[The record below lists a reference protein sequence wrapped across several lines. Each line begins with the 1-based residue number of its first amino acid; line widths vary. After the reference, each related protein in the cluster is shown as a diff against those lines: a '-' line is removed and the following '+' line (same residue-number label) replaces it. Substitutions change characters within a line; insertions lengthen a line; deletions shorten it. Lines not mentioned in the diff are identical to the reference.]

1 VAALLTPERFD
12 KTWVG
17 SVVVDKAVRADER
30 DPILNPVL
38 SIAGNTSLGAAV
50 NGADEHGLRGLRM
63 LMLRGSIL
71 LLLSTGL
78 VSTTN
83 LLYNI
88 AIARGLGAAGFGH
101 ATAIYTLLMLLSA
114 VTLAF
119 QLVCSKFV
127 AKNPELPAK
136 QAIYKDLLVR
146 SWQVGLALGVLLVL
160 SSSAI
165 AKYLN
170 LPSSRDIVLLGA
182 GTAVY
187 IPLGVRRGMLQ
198 GLYDFRRLAVNFVLE
213 VLVKFGGTLL
223 LLYYGWGVTGVI
235 ASVVASIVV
244 AYAAASPTKNARAD
258 LRGGIP
264 ASFREGMQAIVF
276 FVGQVIISNLDI
288 LLVKH
293 YFPAA
298 VAGLY
303 AAVALVGRVVYMF
316 SWSVVS
322 SMFPVSAA
330 SAHRQA
336 SRSVLKSALALVT
349 GMTTVF
355 TLAAWLAPAS
365 LWKAILGARF
375 LASLQAPFSPLL
387 ASYSAM
393 TSIYSIAVVLLT
405 YEMSRRIVNA
415 TWVQLGFSALLPLG
429 ISLFHNSLQQ
439 VIMVQLLLML
449 GLLLAVSLP
458 FWHEIA
464 FSTEDEYLPLLS
476 GGLTKL
482 RKVSEHEVIAE
493 FLRAEFFQAE
503 FDRYR
508 GQVADIVFDA
518 DIGNPHENAVRKALL
533 FRRRGKLWRELPENT
548 QWWEIELQPCDLTRI
563 RAFPRKQWRKFAQ
576 GDFYLVRMIERI
588 RSRVESEDHSWFAEK
603 MRSVAADMR
612 GNGVPNSVLLIGE
625 DERSPLTII
634 EGNHRMAAALLV
646 SPTDVARQ
654 FRFYCGLSPEMT
666 NCCWYRTDLK
676 TLSRYAANMVRY
688 VFHDRDYLVQRSLRE
703 RANGQFVQ

>member
-1 VAALLTPERFD
+1 MICGRLLVDEFVHTRTGESRLPPTVTVSRTTPL
-12 KTWVG
+12 VG
-17 SVVVDKAVRADER
+17 SVEPLDER
-30 DPILNPVL
+30 
-38 SIAGNTSLGAAV
+38 GRKM
-50 NGADEHGLRGLRM
+50 LRE
-63 LMLRGSIL
+63 LMLRGSIV

-78 VSTTN
+78 VSATN

-127 AKNPELPAK
+127 AKNREIPAK
-136 QAIYKDLLVR
+136 RAIYKDLLRR
-146 SWQVGLALGVLLVL
+146 SWQIGLALGVLLVL

-170 LPSSRDIVLLGA
+170 LPASRDIVLLGI

-213 VLVKFGGTLL
+213 VLVKFGGTLIL
-223 LLYYGWGVTGVI
+223 LFYGWGVTGVI
-235 ASVVASIVV
+235 AAVVASIII
-244 AYAAASPTKNARAD
+244 AYVAASPAKDVRAD
-258 LRGGIP
+258 LTGAIP

-293 YFPAA
+293 FFPAA

-316 SWSVVS
+316 SWSVIS

-330 SAHRQA
+330 SAHRRA
-336 SRSVLKSALALVT
+336 SHAVLKSALALVT
-349 GMTTVF
+349 AMTTAF
-355 TLAAWLAPAS
+355 TIATWLAPAA

-375 LASLQAPFSPLL
+375 LGAIQAPFSPLL

-405 YEMSRRIVNA
+405 YEMSRRIANA
-415 TWVQLGFSALLPLG
+415 TWVQLGFSALLPIG
-429 ISLFHNSLQQ
+429 ISIFHNSLQQ

-458 FWHEIA
+458 FWQEIA
-464 FSTEDEYLPLLS
+464 SASEEDYPSLATGS
-476 GGLTKL
+476 FRKL
-482 RKVSEHEVIAE
+482 RQVSEHEVIAE
-493 FLRAEFFQAE
+493 FLKAEFYQSE
-503 FDRYR
+503 FDPYR
-508 GQVADIVFDA
+508 AQVTDLVFDA
-518 DIGNPHENAVRKALL
+518 DIDDPRENAVRKALL
-533 FRRRGKLWRELPENT
+533 FRRRGRLWRELPRNT
-548 QWWEIELQPCDLTRI
+548 QWWEIELEPSDLARV
-563 RAFPRKQWRKFAQ
+563 RAFPRKQWRKFAH

-588 RSRVESEDHSWFAEK
+588 RLKVDSEDRSWFSEK
-603 MRSVAADMR
+603 MRSVAADLR
-612 GNGVPNSVLLIGE
+612 GNGVPNSVLLIGV
-625 DERSPLTII
+625 DQCSPLTII
-634 EGNHRMAAALLV
+634 EGNHRMAAAMLV
-646 SPTDVARQ
+646 SPAEVCRQ
-654 FRFYCGLSPEMT
+654 FRFYCGLSPDMT

-676 TLSRYAANMVRY
+676 SLCRYAGNIVRY
-688 VFHDRDYLVQRSLRE
+688 MLHDRDSLVQRSLRE
-703 RANGQFVQ
+703 GGDILSVR

>member
-1 VAALLTPERFD
+1 VE
-12 KTWVG
+12 
-17 SVVVDKAVRADER
+17 KAVKAEER
-30 DPILNPVL
+30 QAGLEPTVAVAGTSPLGGPVGFTDDRGY
-38 SIAGNTSLGAAV
+38 SR
-50 NGADEHGLRGLRM
+50 LRT
-63 LMLRGSIL
+63 LMLRGSLVL
-71 LLLSTGL
+71 LVSTGL
-78 VSTTN
+78 VSATN

-101 ATAIYTLLMLLSA
+101 ATAIYTLLMLLSS

-127 AKNPELPAK
+127 AKNPEFPAK
-136 QAIYKDLLVR
+136 RAIYRDLLRR

-165 AKYLN
+165 ASYLN
-170 LPSSRDIVLLGA
+170 LPTSRDLVLLGV

-198 GLYDFRRLAVNFVLE
+198 GLYDFRRLAINFVLE

-223 LLYYGWGVTGVI
+223 LLHYEWGVTGVI
-235 ASVVASIVV
+235 ASVVASIVI
-244 AYAAASPTKNARAD
+244 AYAAASPAKDVRAD

-264 ASFREGMQAIVF
+264 ASFREGMQATVF

-298 VAGLY
+298 MAGLY

-316 SWSVVS
+316 SWSVIS

-336 SRSVLKSALALVT
+336 SLKVLKSALALVT
-349 GMTTVF
+349 GMTTIF

-365 LWKAILGARF
+365 LWQAILGARF
-375 LASLQAPFSPLL
+375 LGTIHDSFSTLL

-393 TSIYSIAVVLLT
+393 TSIYSVAVVLLT
-405 YEMSRRIVNA
+405 YEMSRRIANA
-415 TWVQLGFSALLPLG
+415 TWVQLGFSALLPVG

-439 VIMVQLLLML
+439 VILVQLLLML

-458 FWHEIA
+458 FWQEITL
-464 FSTEDEYLPLLS
+464 SSEDPYVPIVS
-476 GGLTKL
+476 GGFTKV
-482 RKVSEHEVIAE
+482 RQVSEHEVISE
-493 FLRAEFFQAE
+493 FLRAEFYQPE

-508 GQVADIVFDA
+508 EQVADIVFNA
-518 DIGNPHENAVRKALL
+518 DLSDSRENAVRKALL
-533 FRRRGKLWRELPENT
+533 FRRRGRLWRELPEDT
-548 QWWEIELQPCDLTRI
+548 QWWQIELRPSDLERV
-563 RAFPRKQWRKFAQ
+563 RAFPRKQWRKFAR

-588 RSRVESEDHSWFAEK
+588 RSQVDSEDRSWFTEK
-603 MRSVAADMR
+603 MRSVAADLC
-612 GNGVPNSVLLIGE
+612 GNGVPNSVLLIGV
-625 DERSPLTII
+625 DEGSPLTII
-634 EGNHRMAAALLV
+634 EGNHRMAAAMLL
-646 SPTDVARQ
+646 SPTAVSQQ
-654 FRFYCGLSPEMT
+654 FRFYCGLSPQMT

-676 TLSRYAANMVRY
+676 SLSRYAGNIVRY
-688 VFHDRDYLVQRSLRE
+688 MLHDRDYLVQRSLRDADE
-703 RANGQFVQ
+703 LTR

>member
-1 VAALLTPERFD
+1 MDKRVKLEEKDGDLGPTAVLARTASPPGAALAFPDDGGR
-12 KTWVG
+12 
-17 SVVVDKAVRADER
+17 VV
-30 DPILNPVL
+30 
-38 SIAGNTSLGAAV
+38 
-50 NGADEHGLRGLRM
+50 LRTR
-63 LMLRGSIL
+63 MLRGSLIL
-71 LLLSTGL
+71 LLGTGL
-78 VSTTN
+78 VSATN

-127 AKNPELPAK
+127 AKNSELPAK
-136 QAIYKDLLVR
+136 FAIYKDLLRR
-146 SWQVGLALGVLLVL
+146 SWHMGLALGVLLVL

-165 AKYLN
+165 SNYLN
-170 LPSSRDIVLLGA
+170 LPSSRDIALLGL

-213 VLVKFGGTLL
+213 VLVKFGTALVLL
-223 LLYYGWGVTGVI
+223 RYGWGVTGVI
-235 ASVVASIVV
+235 AAVVASIVI
-244 AYAAASPTKNARAD
+244 AYWAAAPGRKWRVDARA
-258 LRGGIP
+258 GIP

-276 FVGQVIISNLDI
+276 FVGQVIVSNLDI

-316 SWSVVS
+316 SWSVIS

-330 SAHRQA
+330 SAHQQA
-336 SRSVLKSALALVT
+336 SRTVLKSAVWLVA
-349 GMTTVF
+349 GMTSLF
-355 TLAAWLAPAS
+355 TIAAWLTPMS
-365 LWKAILGARF
+365 LWTAVLGERF
-375 LASLQAPFSPLL
+375 LGTSHAPFSSLL

-393 TSIYSIAVVLLT
+393 TSIYSVAVVLLT
-405 YEMSRRIVNA
+405 YEMSRRIANV
-415 TWVQLGFSALLPLG
+415 TWVQLGFSTLLPVG
-429 ISLFHNSLQQ
+429 IWLFHNSLQQ
-439 VIMVQLLLML
+439 VIMVQLFLMF
-449 GLLLAVSLP
+449 GLLLAVSVP
-458 FWHEIA
+458 FWREIA
-464 FSTEDEYLPLLS
+464 CSTEEISPSLGS
-476 GGLTKL
+476 RGFSKV
-482 RKVSEHEVIAE
+482 REVSEHEVIAE
-493 FLRAEFFQAE
+493 FLKAEFYQPE

-508 GQVADIVFDA
+508 EQAACIVFDA
-518 DIGNPHENAVRKALL
+518 DVGNVHENAVRKALL
-533 FRRRGKLWRELPENT
+533 FRRRGRLWRELPEST
-548 QWWEIELQPCDLTRI
+548 QWWEIELQPSDLARV

-588 RSRVESEDHSWFAEK
+588 RSKVESTDRSWFTEK
-603 MRSVAADMR
+603 MREVAADLR
-612 GNGVPNSVLLIGE
+612 GSGVPNSVLLIGV

-634 EGNHRMAAALLV
+634 EGNHRMAAAMLV
-646 SPTDVARQ
+646 SPTAVNEK

-676 TLSRYAANMVRY
+676 SLCRYAGNLIRY
-688 VFHDRDYLVQRSLRE
+688 ILHDRDYLVQRTLRD
-703 RANGQFVQ
+703 RAGELSIR

>member
-1 VAALLTPERFD
+1 
-12 KTWVG
+12 
-17 SVVVDKAVRADER
+17 VDKAVNADER
-30 DPILNPVL
+30 HPGLEPTVE
-38 SIAGNTSLGAAV
+38 IAGTTPLGGSV
-50 NGADEHGLRGLRM
+50 EFPDEGGRRVRTV
-63 LMLRGSIL
+63 MLRGSL
-71 LLLSTGL
+71 VLLLSTGL
-78 VSTTN
+78 VSATN

-127 AKNPELPAK
+127 AKNPEMPAK
-136 QAIYKDLLVR
+136 RAIYKDLLSR
-146 SWQVGLALGVLLVL
+146 SWQIGLALGVLLVL
-160 SSSAI
+160 SSTAI
-165 AKYLN
+165 ASFLN
-170 LPSSRDIVLLGA
+170 LPTPQDIMLLGV

-198 GLYDFRRLAVNFVLE
+198 GLYDFQRLAVNFVLE
-213 VLVKFGGTLL
+213 VLVKFGGTLI

-235 ASVVASIVV
+235 ASVVASIAI
-244 AYAAASPTKNARAD
+244 AYVAASPTKDVRAD
-258 LRGGIP
+258 LRGAIP

-298 VAGLY
+298 VAGIY

-316 SWSVVS
+316 SWSVS

-330 SAHRQA
+330 SAHRKA
-336 SRSVLKSALALVT
+336 SHAVLKSALALVT
-349 GMTTVF
+349 GMTTLF
-355 TLAAWLAPAS
+355 TLAAWLAPPS
-365 LWKAILGARF
+365 LWNAILGARF
-375 LASLQAPFSPLL
+375 LGSIHTSFSSLL

-415 TWVQLGFSALLPLG
+415 TWVQLGFSALLPVG

-439 VIMVQLLLML
+439 VILVQLLLML

-458 FWHEIA
+458 FWPEITI
-464 FSTEDEYLPLLS
+464 SSEERYIPLVS
-476 GGLTKL
+476 GGFTKV

-493 FLRAEFFQAE
+493 FLRAEFYQPE

-508 GQVADIVFDA
+508 EQVAGIVFNA
-518 DIGNPHENAVRKALL
+518 DIGNARENAVRKALL
-533 FRRRGKLWRELPENT
+533 FRRRGRLWRELPVNT
-548 QWWEIELQPCDLTRI
+548 QWWQIELQPSDLARV
-563 RAFPRKQWRKFAQ
+563 RAFPRKQWRKFAR
-576 GDFYLVRMIERI
+576 GDFYLIRMIERI
-588 RSRVESEDHSWFAEK
+588 RSQVDSEDRSWFTEK
-603 MRSVAADMR
+603 MRSVAADLC
-612 GNGVPNSVLLIGE
+612 GNGVPNSVLLIGV
-625 DERSPLTII
+625 DECSPLTII
-634 EGNHRMAAALLV
+634 EGNHRMAAAMLI
-646 SPTDVARQ
+646 SPTVVNQQ

-666 NCCWYRTDLK
+666 NCCWYRTDLRS
-676 TLSRYAANMVRY
+676 LSRYAGNIVRY
-688 VFHDRDYLVQRSLRE
+688 MLHDRDYLVQRSLRDGLDE
-703 RANGQFVQ
+703 LGRS

>member
-1 VAALLTPERFD
+1 MALAGASPLGGPVGLTDDR
-12 KTWVG
+12 
-17 SVVVDKAVRADER
+17 
-30 DPILNPVL
+30 
-38 SIAGNTSLGAAV
+38 GNSR
-50 NGADEHGLRGLRM
+50 LRT
-63 LMLRGSIL
+63 LMLRGSLVL
-71 LLLSTGL
+71 LVSTGL
-78 VSTTN
+78 VSATN

-101 ATAIYTLLMLLSA
+101 ATAIYTLLMLLSS

-127 AKNPELPAK
+127 AKNPEFPAK
-136 QAIYKDLLVR
+136 RAIYRDLLRR

-165 AKYLN
+165 ASYLN
-170 LPSSRDIVLLGA
+170 LPTSRDLVLLGV
-182 GTAVY
+182 GTAAY

-198 GLYDFRRLAVNFVLE
+198 GLYDFRRLAINFVLE

-223 LLYYGWGVTGVI
+223 LLHYEWGVTGVI
-235 ASVVASIVV
+235 ASVVASIVI
-244 AYAAASPTKNARAD
+244 AYAAASPAKDVRAD

-316 SWSVVS
+316 SWSVIS

-336 SRSVLKSALALVT
+336 SRTVLKSAIILVT
-349 GMTTVF
+349 GMTTIF

-365 LWKAILGARF
+365 LWQAVLGARF
-375 LASLQAPFSPLL
+375 LGTIHDSFSTLL

-393 TSIYSIAVVLLT
+393 TSIYSVAVVLLT
-405 YEMSRRIVNA
+405 YEMSRRIANA
-415 TWVQLGFSALLPLG
+415 TWVQLGFSALLPVG

-439 VIMVQLLLML
+439 VILVQLLLML

-458 FWHEIA
+458 FWQEITL
-464 FSTEDEYLPLLS
+464 SSEDPYVPLVS
-476 GGLTKL
+476 GGFTKV
-482 RKVSEHEVIAE
+482 RQVSEHEVISE
-493 FLRAEFFQAE
+493 FLRAEFYQPE

-508 GQVADIVFDA
+508 EQVADIVFNADLSDA
-518 DIGNPHENAVRKALL
+518 RENAVRKALL
-533 FRRRGKLWRELPENT
+533 FRRRGRLWRELPLDT
-548 QWWEIELQPCDLTRI
+548 QWWQIELRPSDLARV
-563 RAFPRKQWRKFAQ
+563 RAFPRKQWRKFAR

-588 RSRVESEDHSWFAEK
+588 RSRVDSEDRSCFTEK
-603 MRSVAADMR
+603 MRSVAADLC
-612 GNGVPNSVLLIGE
+612 GNGVPNSVLLIGV
-625 DERSPLTII
+625 DEGSPLTII
-634 EGNHRMAAALLV
+634 EGNHRMAAAMLI
-646 SPTDVARQ
+646 SPTAVSQQ
-654 FRFYCGLSPEMT
+654 FRFYCGLSPQMT

-676 TLSRYAANMVRY
+676 SLSRYAGNIVRY
-688 VFHDRDYLVQRSLRE
+688 MLHDRDYLVQRSLRDADE
-703 RANGQFVQ
+703 LTR